1 MKIIK
6 QINSEPYVRIK
17 TSNKYKSIG
26 FNQQFRQEIKAN
38 FYALCFDYL
47 EDQKVNGDYFEFGVH
62 KFRTFYM
69 AYKFSEIKG
78 LNSMSFKLFDSFKG
92 LPITEN
98 IQSPKLIAGSLK
110 STKKELLDFIIKNKF
125 DEKKIKI
132 FENFYSNVPSSR
144 DYKELINDRQSNKAA
159 MVCIDCNLYDSYV
172 QALELVLPFLQTG
185 TIVYLDDYYSS
196 PQSNKNP
203 RKAFEEFKSISEI
216 EFLPFLNVGWWGK
229 SFIVISDFVI

>member
-1 MKIIK
+1 LKIIK
-6 QINSEPYVRIK
+6 HINSEPYVRIK
-17 TSNKYKSIG
+17 TSKKHKSIS
-26 FNQQFRQEIKAN
+26 FNQKFRQEIKAN

-47 EDQKVNGDYFEFGVH
+47 DDQEINGDYFEFGVH

-78 LNSMSFKLFDSFKG
+78 LNSMSFRLFDSFQG
-92 LPITEN
+92 LPFTEN
-98 IQSPKLIAGSLK
+98 IKSSKLSEGNLV
-110 STKKELLDFIIKNKF
+110 STKKDLLEFINKNKF

-132 FENFYSNVPSSR
+132 FEGFYSNIPSSL
-144 DYKELINDRQSNKAA
+144 DYKELINYRQSIKAA

-172 QALELVLPFLQTG
+172 QALDLVLPFLQTG

-203 RKAFEEFKSISEI
+203 RKAFEELQSRLEI
-216 EFLPFLNVGWWGK
+216 EFIPFLNVGWWGK
-229 SFIVISDFVI
+229 SFIVNQIL